1 MSSCPAAAPAFPQD
15 RADDLQRCEHIYRH
29 SSSVAPNGESYPA
42 EATMVW
48 TATWTSNIGVGG
60 NLGELSTTG
69 TRDLQVAERQ
79 AIITGT

>member
-1 MSSCPAAAPAFPQD
+1 
-15 RADDLQRCEHIYRH
+15 
-29 SSSVAPNGESYPA
+29 VAPNGESYPV